1 MFGFIFL
8 VAVVEVQRLWTR
20 FKQLGSDKKGY
31 LPKKIIESD
40 DLSQDVFIRNV
51 VYTYFIWIYSLFY
64 WLIYIKFLKIIAN
77 LPKEKDGSLSFL
89 VFLKFI
95 HWMDTADVEN
105 KLKSM
110 GIIIFD

>member
-1 MFGFIFL
+1 MGNYISMFEKTEEEAKIILHSNKGDFITGHADLTGCKLLKRRLRMPSFQQSFMFDIIFL

-31 LPKKIIESD
+31 LPKKVIESD

-64 WLIYIKFLKIIAN
+64 
-77 LPKEKDGSLSFL
+77 
-89 VFLKFI
+89 
-95 HWMDTADVEN
+95 
-105 KLKSM
+105 
-110 GIIIFD
+110 